1 MFLAATEADRFQRM
15 HPAGR
20 TPELYEK
27 FLPYALALN
36 VEPQWTEQF
45 SDVLSAAAQPGGRGA
60 YHPRW
65 YSGSGWD
72 SSRMSGF
79 AGSVGSSLSG
89 AISASSSAPGS
100 RSGGGG
106 GGSSGGGGGGGGGG
120 SW

>member
-1 MFLAATEADRFQRM
+1 MFLAATEADRLQRM

-20 TPELYEK
+20 TPELHEK

-36 VEPQWTEQF
+36 IEQQWTKQF
-45 SDVLSAAAQPGGRGA
+45 SDVLSAAAQPGGGGGA

-65 YSGSGWD
+65 YTGSDWD
-72 SSRMSGF
+72 GSRVSGF

-89 AISASSSAPGS
+89 AISSSSSTPGS
-100 RSGGGG
+100 GSGG
-106 GGSSGGGGGGGGGG
+106 GGSSGGGGG